1 MKKKLAIMALAAVLM
16 LGTGCSKA
24 PSESDSVSDDISD
37 VPPVSYAPPS
47 GSDSDVSKDKG
58 EPTFL
63 ICPDGTPVYTSEIT
77 AVFTGSDEEG
87 DRHDITLE
95 EAERF
100 AREGGDFTVICSGFV
115 YAYIPE
121 NAFNRIDN
129 PDLFNIDD
137 DVIGL
142 FSIGDTQ
149 YFGYTGEEISPS
161 TEFIRLEAG
170 DRIGSLT
177 LKSAAVYFG
186 NAPGNMDIREFS
198 DKPGN
203 FLRGCS
209 AEFDGELELSGY
221 LSVSPF
227 NELYNMGGNIT
238 FYPDSK
244 SCAKLPMADGRWDR
258 ELGSFVH
265 KPFAV
270 SDGYY
275 GDFRL
280 DFGNINELT
289 VDTGTLAYGDSLI
302 KATVKIG
309 DIRFEFNPVYSMTMQ
324 HMNLNDIRF

>member
-1 MKKKLAIMALAAVLM
+1 MKKKLAIMALAAALM
-16 LGTGCSKA
+16 FSTGCAKT
-24 PSESDSVSDDISD
+24 PSGSDGSLDDPSV
-37 VPPVSYAPPS
+37 PYTPPS
-47 GSDSDVSKDKG
+47 GSDSDISKDKG

-63 ICPDGTPVYTSEIT
+63 TCPDGTPVYTSEIT
-77 AVFTGSDEEG
+77 SVFTGSDAAG
-87 DRHDITLE
+87 DRRDITLE
-95 EAERF
+95 EAETL

-137 DVIGL
+137 DMIGL
-142 FSIGDTQ
+142 FSIGGTQ

-161 TEFIRLEAG
+161 TEFIRFEAG
-170 DRIGSLT
+170 DKIGSLT
-177 LKSAAVYFG
+177 LKSASAYFG
-186 NAPGNMDIREFS
+186 SAPANMNIREFT
-198 DKPGN
+198 DKTGN

-227 NELYNMGGNIT
+227 NELYNMGGNVT

-244 SCAKLPMADGRWDR
+244 SCAKLPMADGRWDN

-275 GDFRL
+275 GDFIL
-280 DFGNINELT
+280 DLGNINDIT
-289 VDTGTLAYGDSLI
+289 VDTGTLAYGDSFVKAAVVI
-302 KATVKIG
+302 KDIG
-309 DIRFEFNPVYSMTMQ
+309 FEFNPDYENVIRRVT
-324 HMNLNDIRF
+324 LNDIKF